1 MTMTFQHLDTV
12 LAFGAVMLAASLVIT
27 AGTQLAISLFGLRG
41 ANLRR
46 SLADLFENA
55 TQDRDARRYA
65 RVIAHRVLRH
75 PLISDSAFSRSFI
88 RIDKLPFVPADAAG
102 KLRWAGSEI
111 PLQPWLL
118 GALGGFLAWPA
129 TLAIFNRLSP
139 LDICEYTGLIDRY
152 VPVLSLCEHP
162 WRSGAILGAIFFG
175 LLSRWRLATS
185 VRVDELIGVLEKLSA
200 PAGGT
205 LPDPAQR
212 AMLVIAGERRS
223 RPRPKMNA
231 VSAPIEGN
239 FPDSLEGS
247 EGGVAV
253 AVEKAVTQASGYAAD
268 ARLEGLA
275 LWFGRA
281 MERASQRFTLQA
293 RLITVVLSFV
303 LVFAAHLD
311 AIRLFQMLSAN
322 AQQRAQLAASADA
335 MIKQAEQLPRGKDG
349 AGFQGT
355 REVARTAVP
364 DVYRKAM
371 VAVLE
376 VTPTLTEQTKPTARR
391 VSHGITAPP
400 PGGSPSLSTGGPA
413 APNEIQISAGVSQ
426 AVGEGG
432 QVVPAVSQA
441 LTETPQKV
449 RDNRGTSAKAKST
462 TKEQE
467 KPGGTPKEDPE
478 TMAAK
483 VRAAKALE
491 TRPGFASRE
500 DAVLWLRATLE
511 GDPAL
516 ENLAATYEQEVNND
530 LAGDADKLIDHSASI
545 KRELARTGFQLFPEK
560 SQGWPPNER
569 ELPGLLIS
577 IIFLCLGAPLCYNLL
592 RGVASLRPLPT
603 VK

>member
-1 MTMTFQHLDTV
+1 MTFQHLDTV
-12 LAFGAVMLAASLVIT
+12 LAFVAVMLAASLVIT

-55 TQDRDARRYA
+55 TQDRDARRHA

-118 GALGGFLAWPA
+118 GALGGFLIWPA

-139 LDICEYTGLIDRY
+139 LDICEYTRLIDRY

-223 RPRPKMNA
+223 KPRPKTYP
-231 VSAPIEGN
+231 VSAQIDES
-239 FPDSLEGS
+239 FPDSQEGS

-253 AVEKAVTQASGYAAD
+253 AVEKAVTQASGGYAAD

-293 RLITVVLSFV
+293 RLITLVLSFV

-311 AIRLFQMLSAN
+311 AIRLFQMLSSD

-335 MIKQAEQLPRGKDG
+335 IIKQAEQLPRGREG
-349 AGFQGT
+349 AGLQAT
-355 REVARTAVP
+355 RESARTAVP

-371 VAVLE
+371 IAVLE
-376 VTPTLTEQTKPTARR
+376 VTPTTTEQPKPKPRR
-391 VSHGITAPP
+391 VSHSTTVPP
-400 PGGSPSLSTGGPA
+400 SGGSPSLSTSGPEA
-413 APNEIQISAGVSQ
+413 ANEIQISTGVSQ
-426 AVGEGG
+426 AAGEGS
-432 QVVPAVSQA
+432 QAVPAVSQA
-441 LTETPQKV
+441 LTETPPKV
-449 RDNRGTSAKAKST
+449 RDNRVASAKAKST
-462 TKEQE
+462 AKEQE
-467 KPGGTPKEDPE
+467 KPAVTPKEDPE
-478 TMAAK
+478 TLAAK

-491 TRPGFASRE
+491 ARPGFASRE
-500 DAVLWLRATLE
+500 DAVLWLRTTLE

-516 ENLAATYEQEVNND
+516 ENLAASYEQEVNTD

-545 KRELARTGFQLFPEK
+545 KRELARTEFQLLPEK
-560 SQGWPPNER
+560 SRGWTTNEH

-577 IIFLCLGAPLCYNLL
+577 VVLLCLGAPLCYNLFKAI
-592 RGVASLRPLPT
+592 ASLRPLPT
-603 VK
+603 IK

>member
-12 LAFGAVMLAASLVIT
+12 IAFLALMLAASLVIT

-41 ANLRR
+41 ANLRS

-75 PLISDSAFSRSFI
+75 PLISDSAFSRFFI

-118 GALGGFLAWPA
+118 GALGGFLIWPA
-129 TLAIFNRLSP
+129 SLAIFNRLSP
-139 LDICEYTGLIDRY
+139 LDICEYTGFIDRY

-162 WRSGAILGAIFFG
+162 WRSGAIVGAIFFG

-223 RPRPKMNA
+223 RPRSKTNPVIA
-231 VSAPIEGN
+231 QIEGI
-239 FPDSLEGS
+239 FPDSPEGS

-253 AVEKAVTQASGYAAD
+253 AVEKTVTQASGYAAD

-293 RLITVVLSFV
+293 RLITVALSFV
-303 LVFAAHLD
+303 LVFTAHLD
-311 AIRLFQMLSAN
+311 AIRLFQMLSSD

-335 MIKQAEQLPRGKDG
+335 MIKQAEQLPRVREG
-349 AGFQGT
+349 AGSQAA
-355 REVARTAVP
+355 RESARTAVP
-364 DVYRKAM
+364 DVYRNAM
-371 VAVLE
+371 IALLE
-376 VTPTLTEQTKPTARR
+376 VTPAPAEQPKAKPRHSSRSVAT
-391 VSHGITAPP
+391 P
-400 PGGSPSLSTGGPA
+400 PGGSLSLSSGGPET
-413 APNEIQISAGVSQ
+413 PNDIQISTGVSQ
-426 AVGEGG
+426 AGGEGS
-432 QVVPAVSQA
+432 QAVPAVSQS
-441 LTETPQKV
+441 LTETPQRERENK
-449 RDNRGTSAKAKST
+449 GASGKAKSA
-462 TKEQE
+462 TKERE
-467 KPGGTPKEDPE
+467 KSVVMPKEDAE
-478 TMAAK
+478 TMEAK
-483 VRAAKALE
+483 VRASKALE
-491 TRPGFASRE
+491 ARPGFASRE
-500 DAVLWLRATLE
+500 DAVLWLRSTLD

-516 ENLAATYEQEVNND
+516 ENLAASYEQEVNSG
-530 LAGDADKLIDHSASI
+530 LASDADKLIDHSASI
-545 KRELARTGFQLFPEK
+545 KRELARTQFQLLPEK
-560 SQGWPPNER
+560 SQGWPPNEH

-577 IIFLCLGAPLCYNLL
+577 VVLLCLGAPFCYNLL
-592 RGVASLRPLPT
+592 KAIASLRPLPT

>member
-1 MTMTFQHLDTV
+1 MTFQHLDTV
-12 LAFGAVMLAASLVIT
+12 LAFVGVMLAASLVIT
-27 AGTQLAISLFGLRG
+27 AGTQLAISLLGLRG
-41 ANLRR
+41 TNLRS

-75 PLISDSAFSRSFI
+75 PLISDSAFSRFFI
-88 RIDKLPFVPADAAG
+88 RIDKLPFVAADAAG

-118 GALGGFLAWPA
+118 GALGGFLIWPA
-129 TLAIFNRLSP
+129 TLAIFNRVSP
-139 LDICEYTGLIDRY
+139 LDICEYTGFIDRY
-152 VPVLSLCEHP
+152 VPALSLCEHP

-175 LLSRWRLATS
+175 LVSRWRLATS

-223 RPRPKMNA
+223 KPRPKMNS
-231 VSAPIEGN
+231 VSAQIDGN

-253 AVEKAVTQASGYAAD
+253 AVEKAVTQAPAGYAAD

-293 RLITVVLSFV
+293 RFITVVLSFV

-311 AIRLFQMLSAN
+311 AIRLFQMLSSD

-335 MIKQAEQLPRGKDG
+335 MIKQAEQLPRGREG
-349 AGFQGT
+349 AGLQAA
-355 REVARTAVP
+355 REGARTTVP
-364 DVYRKAM
+364 DVYRTSMIAI
-371 VAVLE
+371 LE
-376 VTPTLTEQTKPTARR
+376 TAPIATEQPKPKPRH
-391 VSHGITAPP
+391 VSHNVGGPAA
-400 PGGSPSLSTGGPA
+400 GGSPSLSDGDAGG
-413 APNEIQISAGVSQ
+413 PNEIQISTGVSR

-432 QVVPAVSQA
+432 QAVAAVSQGLA
-441 LTETPQKV
+441 ETPLKE
-449 RDNRGTSAKAKST
+449 REGKSASAKAKSA
-462 TKEQE
+462 TKEKE
-467 KPGGTPKEDPE
+467 KLGVTPKEDPE
-478 TMAAK
+478 TITAKIKAAK
-483 VRAAKALE
+483 TLE
-491 TRPGFASRE
+491 ATPGFASRE
-500 DAVLWLRATLE
+500 DAVLWLRSTLD
-511 GDPAL
+511 GDPAV
-516 ENLAATYEQEVNND
+516 ENLAASYEQEVNAN
-530 LAGDADKLIDHSASI
+530 LAGDADKLIDHSASL
-545 KRELARTGFQLFPEK
+545 KRELARTEFQLLPEN
-560 SQGWPPNER
+560 SQGRTPNEH

-577 IIFLCLGAPLCYNLL
+577 VVLLCLGAPLCYNLL
-592 RGVASLRPLPT
+592 KAIASLRPLPT

>member
-1 MTMTFQHLDTV
+1 MTMMFEHLDTV

-75 PLISDSAFSRSFI
+75 PLISDSALSRSFI

-118 GALGGFLAWPA
+118 GALGGFLIWPA

-162 WRSGAILGAIFFG
+162 WRSGAILGALFFG

-223 RPRPKMNA
+223 RPRLKTNP
-231 VSAPIEGN
+231 VSAQMEGI
-239 FPDSLEGS
+239 FPDSPEGS

-253 AVEKAVTQASGYAAD
+253 AVEKSVTQASGYAAD
-268 ARLEGLA
+268 ARLEGLT

-281 MERASQRFTLQA
+281 MERASQRFTVQA

-311 AIRLFQMLSAN
+311 AIRLFQMLSSS
-322 AQQRAQLAASADA
+322 AQQRAQLTASADA
-335 MIKQAEQLPRGKDG
+335 MIKQADQLPRGREG
-349 AGFQGT
+349 AGSQAT

-364 DVYRKAM
+364 DVYRNAM

-376 VTPTLTEQTKPTARR
+376 FTPAPAELPKSKPRR
-391 VSHGITAPP
+391 SSRGVATRW
-400 PGGSPSLSTGGPA
+400 GGSPSLSNGGPDT
-413 APNEIQISAGVSQ
+413 PNDIQISTVVSQ
-426 AVGEGG
+426 ARGEGS
-432 QVVPAVSQA
+432 QAVPAASQ
-441 LTETPQKV
+441 
-449 RDNRGTSAKAKST
+449 S
-462 TKEQE
+462 
-467 KPGGTPKEDPE
+467 
-478 TMAAK
+478 
-483 VRAAKALE
+483 
-491 TRPGFASRE
+491 
-500 DAVLWLRATLE
+500 
-511 GDPAL
+511 
-516 ENLAATYEQEVNND
+516 
-530 LAGDADKLIDHSASI
+530 
-545 KRELARTGFQLFPEK
+545 
-560 SQGWPPNER
+560 
-569 ELPGLLIS
+569 
-577 IIFLCLGAPLCYNLL
+577 
-592 RGVASLRPLPT
+592 
-603 VK
+603 

>member
-1 MTMTFQHLDTV
+1 MTMMFEHLDTV
-12 LAFGAVMLAASLVIT
+12 LAFMAVMLASSLVIT
-27 AGTQLAISLFGLRG
+27 AGTQLAISLLGLRG
-41 ANLRR
+41 ANLRS

-55 TQDRDARRYA
+55 TQDGDARRYA

-75 PLISDSAFSRSFI
+75 PLISDSAFTRFFI

-118 GALGGFLAWPA
+118 GALGGLLMWPA

-152 VPVLSLCEHP
+152 IPVLSLCEHP

-175 LLSRWRLATS
+175 LLSRWRLASS

-223 RPRPKMNA
+223 RPRPKTNLVPAQM
-231 VSAPIEGN
+231 EGS
-239 FPDSLEGS
+239 FPDSPEGS

-253 AVEKAVTQASGYAAD
+253 AVEKSVTQASGYAAD

-275 LWFGRA
+275 LWFSRA

-303 LVFAAHLD
+303 FVFAAHLD
-311 AIRLFQMLSAN
+311 AIRLFQMLSSN
-322 AQQRAQLAASADA
+322 LQQRAQLAASADA
-335 MIKQAEQLPRGKDG
+335 MIKQAEQLPRGREG
-349 AGFQGT
+349 AGSQAT
-355 REVARTAVP
+355 REAARTAVP
-364 DVYRKAM
+364 DVYRNAM
-371 VAVLE
+371 VAVLAIAP
-376 VTPTLTEQTKPTARR
+376 TPTEPTKAKPRR
-391 VSHGITAPP
+391 VSHGAAATAA
-400 PGGSPSLSTGGPA
+400 GGSPSLSDGGPP
-413 APNEIQISAGVSQ
+413 APNEIQISTGVSQ
-426 AVGEGG
+426 AAGEGG
-432 QVVPAVSQA
+432 QAVPAVSQFS
-441 LTETPQKV
+441 TETPQKE
-449 RDNRGTSAKAKST
+449 RENKGASAKAKSA
-462 TKEQE
+462 TKERE
-467 KPGGTPKEDPE
+467 KSEALPKEDAE
-478 TMAAK
+478 TLEAK
-483 VRAAKALE
+483 VRASKALE
-491 TRPGFASRE
+491 ARPGFASRE
-500 DAVLWLRATLE
+500 DAVLWLRSTLD

-516 ENLAATYEQEVNND
+516 ENLAASYEQEVNSD
-530 LAGDADKLIDHSASI
+530 LSGDADKLIDHSASI
-545 KRELARTGFQLFPEK
+545 KRELARTEFQLVPEK
-560 SQGWPPNER
+560 SQGWMPNEH

-577 IIFLCLGAPLCYNLL
+577 VVFLCLGAPFCYNLL
-592 RGVASLRPLPT
+592 KAIASLRPLPT

>member
-1 MTMTFQHLDTV
+1 MTMMFEHLDTV
-12 LAFGAVMLAASLVIT
+12 LAFIAVMLAASLVIT
-27 AGTQLAISLFGLRG
+27 AGTQLAISLLGLRG
-41 ANLRR
+41 ANLRS

-55 TQDRDARRYA
+55 TQDGDARRYA

-75 PLISDSAFSRSFI
+75 PLISDSAFTRFFI

-118 GALGGFLAWPA
+118 GALGGLLMWPA

-185 VRVDELIGVLEKLSA
+185 VRVDELIGVLDKLSA

-223 RPRPKMNA
+223 RPRLKTNPA
-231 VSAPIEGN
+231 SAQNEGI
-239 FPDSLEGS
+239 FPDSPEGS

-253 AVEKAVTQASGYAAD
+253 AVEKAVTQTSGYAAD

-281 MERASQRFTLQA
+281 MERASQRFTVQA

-311 AIRLFQMLSAN
+311 AIRLFQMLSSN

-335 MIKQAEQLPRGKDG
+335 MIKQAEQLPRGREG
-349 AGFQGT
+349 AGSQAT

-364 DVYRKAM
+364 DVYRNAM

-376 VTPTLTEQTKPTARR
+376 VTPAPAELPKSKPRR
-391 VSHGITAPP
+391 SSRGVATRS
-400 PGGSPSLSTGGPA
+400 GGSPSLSNGGPDT
-413 APNEIQISAGVSQ
+413 PNDIQISTGVSQ
-426 AVGEGG
+426 AGGEGS
-432 QVVPAVSQA
+432 QAVPAVSQS
-441 LTETPQKV
+441 LTETPQRERENK
-449 RDNRGTSAKAKST
+449 GASAKAKSA
-462 TKEQE
+462 TKERE
-467 KPGGTPKEDPE
+467 KSVVMPKEDAE
-478 TMAAK
+478 TMEAK
-483 VRAAKALE
+483 VRASKALE
-491 TRPGFASRE
+491 ARPGFASRE
-500 DAVLWLRATLE
+500 DAVLWLRSTLD

-516 ENLAATYEQEVNND
+516 ENLAASYEQEVNSD
-530 LAGDADKLIDHSASI
+530 LSGDADKLIDHSVSI
-545 KRELARTGFQLFPEK
+545 KRELARTQFQLLPEK
-560 SQGWPPNER
+560 SQDWPPNEH

-577 IIFLCLGAPLCYNLL
+577 VVFLCLGAPFCYNLL
-592 RGVASLRPLPT
+592 KAIASLRPLPT

>member
-12 LAFGAVMLAASLVIT
+12 LAFALVMLAASLVIT

-41 ANLRR
+41 ANLRS

-75 PLISDSAFSRSFI
+75 PLISDSAFSRAFI

-200 PAGGT
+200 PAGST

-231 VSAPIEGN
+231 VSAQIEGN

-293 RLITVVLSFV
+293 RLITVVLSFA

-311 AIRLFQMLSAN
+311 AIRLFQMLSSN

-349 AGFQGT
+349 TGLQAS
-355 REVARTAVP
+355 REGARTTVP

-371 VAVLE
+371 VAALE
-376 VTPTLTEQTKPTARR
+376 ITPTVTEQTKPTPRR
-391 VSHGITAPP
+391 VSHSITAPP
-400 PGGSPSLSTGGPA
+400 PGGSPSSSTGGPA

-432 QVVPAVSQA
+432 QAVPAVSQVP
-441 LTETPQKV
+441 TGSPQKI

-462 TKEQE
+462 AKEQE
-467 KPGGTPKEDPE
+467 KPGGAPKE
-478 TMAAK
+478 
-483 VRAAKALE
+483 
-491 TRPGFASRE
+491 
-500 DAVLWLRATLE
+500 
-511 GDPAL
+511 
-516 ENLAATYEQEVNND
+516 
-530 LAGDADKLIDHSASI
+530 
-545 KRELARTGFQLFPEK
+545 
-560 SQGWPPNER
+560 
-569 ELPGLLIS
+569 
-577 IIFLCLGAPLCYNLL
+577 
-592 RGVASLRPLPT
+592 
-603 VK
+603 

>member
-1 MTMTFQHLDTV
+1 MTMMFEHLDTV
-12 LAFGAVMLAASLVIT
+12 LAFIAVMLAASLVIT
-27 AGTQLAISLFGLRG
+27 AGTQLAISLLGLRG
-41 ANLRR
+41 ANLRS

-55 TQDRDARRYA
+55 TQDGDARRYA

-75 PLISDSAFSRSFI
+75 PLISDSAFTRFFI

-118 GALGGFLAWPA
+118 GALGGLLMWPA

-139 LDICEYTGLIDRY
+139 LDICEYTGFIDRY
-152 VPVLSLCEHP
+152 VPMLSLCEHP
-162 WRSGAILGAIFFG
+162 WRSGAILGGIFFG

-185 VRVDELIGVLEKLSA
+185 VRVDELIGVLDKLSA

-223 RPRPKMNA
+223 RPRLKTNPA
-231 VSAPIEGN
+231 SAQNEGI
-239 FPDSLEGS
+239 FPDSPEGS

-253 AVEKAVTQASGYAAD
+253 AVEKSVTQASGYAAD

-281 MERASQRFTLQA
+281 MERASQRFTVQA

-311 AIRLFQMLSAN
+311 AIRLFQMLSSN
-322 AQQRAQLAASADA
+322 AQQRAQLTASADA
-335 MIKQAEQLPRGKDG
+335 MIKQAEQLPRGREG
-349 AGFQGT
+349 AGSQAT

-364 DVYRKAM
+364 DVYRNAM

-376 VTPTLTEQTKPTARR
+376 VTPAPAELPKSKPRHSSRSVATR
-391 VSHGITAPP
+391 S
-400 PGGSPSLSTGGPA
+400 GGSPSLSNGGPDT
-413 APNEIQISAGVSQ
+413 PNDIQISTVVSQ
-426 AVGEGG
+426 AGGEGS
-432 QVVPAVSQA
+432 QAVPAASQS
-441 LTETPQKV
+441 LTETPQRERENK
-449 RDNRGTSAKAKST
+449 SASGKAKSA
-462 TKEQE
+462 TKERE
-467 KPGGTPKEDPE
+467 KSVVMPKEDAE
-478 TMAAK
+478 TMEAK
-483 VRAAKALE
+483 VRASKALE
-491 TRPGFASRE
+491 ARPGFASRE
-500 DAVLWLRATLE
+500 DAVLWLRSTLD

-516 ENLAATYEQEVNND
+516 ENLAASYEQEVNSD
-530 LAGDADKLIDHSASI
+530 LSGDADKLIDHSVSI
-545 KRELARTGFQLFPEK
+545 KRELARTQFQLLPEK
-560 SQGWPPNER
+560 SQDWPPNEH

-577 IIFLCLGAPLCYNLL
+577 VVFLCLGAPFCYNLL
-592 RGVASLRPLPT
+592 KAIASLRPLPT

>member
-41 ANLRR
+41 TNLRS

-75 PLISDSAFSRSFI
+75 PLISDSAFSRFFI

-111 PLQPWLL
+111 PLQPWLF
-118 GALGGFLAWPA
+118 GALGGFLIWPA
-129 TLAIFNRLSP
+129 TLAIFNRISP

-162 WRSGAILGAIFFG
+162 WRSGAILGALFFG

-223 RPRPKMNA
+223 KPRLKTNP
-231 VSAPIEGN
+231 VSAQMEGT
-239 FPDSLEGS
+239 FLDSPEGS

-275 LWFGRA
+275 LWFDRA
-281 MERASQRFTLQA
+281 MDRASQRFTLQA
-293 RLITVVLSFV
+293 RVITVVLSFV

-311 AIRLFQMLSAN
+311 AIRLFQMLSSN
-322 AQQRAQLAASADA
+322 AQQRTQLAASADA
-335 MIKQAEQLPRGKDG
+335 IIKQAEQLPRGREG
-349 AGFQGT
+349 AGLQAT
-355 REVARTAVP
+355 REGARIGVP
-364 DVYRKAM
+364 DVYRNAM
-371 VAVLE
+371 IAVLA
-376 VTPTLTEQTKPTARR
+376 PTLVATEQPKPKPRHSSRTAD
-391 VSHGITAPP
+391 A
-400 PGGSPSLSTGGPA
+400 SPTGGPG
-413 APNEIQISAGVSQ
+413 APNEIQISTGVSQ
-426 AVGEGG
+426 TVAEGG
-432 QVVPAVSQA
+432 QAVPAVSQA
-441 LTETPQKV
+441 LTETPPRV
-449 RDNRGTSAKAKST
+449 RDNRVASAKAKST
-462 TKEQE
+462 AKEQE

-478 TMAAK
+478 TLAAK
-483 VRAAKALE
+483 VRATKALAA
-491 TRPGFASRE
+491 RPGFASRE
-500 DAVLWLRATLE
+500 DAVLWLRATLD

-516 ENLAATYEQEVNND
+516 ENLAASYEQEVNAD
-530 LAGDADKLIDHSASI
+530 LASDADKLVDHSASI
-545 KRELARTGFQLFPEK
+545 KRELARTEFQLSPEK
-560 SQGWPPNER
+560 SQGSTPNQH

-577 IIFLCLGAPLCYNLL
+577 VVFLCLGAPFCYNLL
-592 RGVASLRPLPT
+592 KAIASLRPLPT

>member
-1 MTMTFQHLDTV
+1 MTMMFEHLDTV
-12 LAFGAVMLAASLVIT
+12 LAFMAVMLAASLVIT
-27 AGTQLAISLFGLRG
+27 AGTQLAISLLGLRG
-41 ANLRR
+41 ANLRS

-55 TQDRDARRYA
+55 TQDGDARRYA

-75 PLISDSAFSRSFI
+75 PLISDSAFTRFFI

-118 GALGGFLAWPA
+118 GALGGLLMWPA

-139 LDICEYTGLIDRY
+139 LDICEYTGFIDRY
-152 VPVLSLCEHP
+152 VPMLSLCEHP
-162 WRSGAILGAIFFG
+162 WRSGAILGGIFFG

-185 VRVDELIGVLEKLSA
+185 VRVDELIGVLDKLSA

-223 RPRPKMNA
+223 RPRLKTNPA
-231 VSAPIEGN
+231 SAPMEGS
-239 FPDSLEGS
+239 FPDSPEGS

-253 AVEKAVTQASGYAAD
+253 AVEKAVSQASGYAAD

-281 MERASQRFTLQA
+281 MERASQRFTVQA

-311 AIRLFQMLSAN
+311 AIRLFQMLSSN
-322 AQQRAQLAASADA
+322 AQQRAQLTASADA
-335 MIKQAEQLPRGKDG
+335 MIKQAEQLPRGREG
-349 AGFQGT
+349 AGSQAA

-364 DVYRKAM
+364 DVYRNAM

-376 VTPTLTEQTKPTARR
+376 VTPAPAELPKSKPRR
-391 VSHGITAPP
+391 SSRGVATRS
-400 PGGSPSLSTGGPA
+400 GGSPSLSNGGPDT
-413 APNEIQISAGVSQ
+413 PNDIQISTGVSQ
-426 AVGEGG
+426 AGGEGS
-432 QVVPAVSQA
+432 QAVPAVSQS
-441 LTETPQKV
+441 LTETPQRERENK
-449 RDNRGTSAKAKST
+449 GASAKAKSA
-462 TKEQE
+462 TKERE
-467 KPGGTPKEDPE
+467 KSVVMPKEDAE
-478 TMAAK
+478 TMEAK
-483 VRAAKALE
+483 VRASKALE
-491 TRPGFASRE
+491 ARPGFASRE
-500 DAVLWLRATLE
+500 DAVLWLRSTLD

-516 ENLAATYEQEVNND
+516 ENLAASYEQEVNSD
-530 LAGDADKLIDHSASI
+530 LSGDADKLIDHSVSI
-545 KRELARTGFQLFPEK
+545 KRELARTQFQLLPEK
-560 SQGWPPNER
+560 SQDWPPNEH

-577 IIFLCLGAPLCYNLL
+577 VVFLCLGAPFCYNLL
-592 RGVASLRPLPT
+592 KAIASLRPLPT

>member
-1 MTMTFQHLDTV
+1 MTFQHLDTV

-231 VSAPIEGN
+231 VSAQIEGN

-253 AVEKAVTQASGYAAD
+253 AVEKAVTQTSGYAGD

-293 RLITVVLSFV
+293 RLITVVLSFA

-311 AIRLFQMLSAN
+311 AIRLFQMLSSN

-349 AGFQGT
+349 TGLQAS
-355 REVARTAVP
+355 REGARTTVP

-376 VTPTLTEQTKPTARR
+376 ITPTATEQTKPTPRR
-391 VSHGITAPP
+391 VSHSITAPP
-400 PGGSPSLSTGGPA
+400 PGGSPSLSTNGPA

-432 QVVPAVSQA
+432 QAVPAVSQVP
-441 LTETPQKV
+441 TGSPQK
-449 RDNRGTSAKAKST
+449 RGTSAKAKST
-462 TKEQE
+462 AKEQE
-467 KPGGTPKEDPE
+467 KPGGAPKEDSE
-478 TMAAK
+478 TIAAK

-491 TRPGFASRE
+491 ARPGFASRE
-500 DAVLWLRATLE
+500 DAVLWLRSTLD
-511 GDPAL
+511 GDPAT

-545 KRELARTGFQLFPEK
+545 KRELARTEFQLFPEK

-577 IIFLCLGAPLCYNLL
+577 VVLLCLGAPLCYNLL
-592 RGVASLRPLPT
+592 KAIASLRPLPT